1 MTKRPKNYE
10 SPLHIDMDF
19 GEALERFAETDKSE
33 ADKVAKQGKKKSPRA
48 KKPPA
53 TKGSKPD

>member
-19 GEALERFAETDKSE
+19 GEALERFAETDKGE
-33 ADKVAKQGKKKSPRA
+33 ADKIAKQGKKKLPRA
-48 KKPPA
+48 KKPSA
-53 TKGSKPD
+53 TTGDKPT